1 MQMKFAVYGAGAIGA
16 FLGARLLE
24 AGQDVRF
31 IARGKNLDALRARGL
46 IVRSSVFGKRRYAV
60 RATASPDEVGPVDYV
75 FLCVKASALPSIAPL
90 VAPLR
95 ARQTALVST
104 QNGLPWWYFH
114 GLDTAEE
121 PLESIDPG
129 GVLTRHIPP
138 TSVIGSIVY
147 FSCALRA
154 PGEVDHPQGI
164 RLPLGEPDGT
174 RTDRIRTLSKI
185 LGSAGLKAPIRNEI
199 RHELWTKLLG
209 NGSFNPLSVLT
220 RTTLAEMIDFPP
232 SRRLIE
238 DMMDEIR
245 EVATAVGVHVA
256 LSNEKR
262 INGARQAGSH
272 KTSML
277 QDLENGRQPEL
288 DAVLGAVIELARRHH
303 VDTPV
308 LEAIDAA
315 ARLAFAKPSP

>member
-1 MQMKFAVYGAGAIGA
+1 MKFAVYGAGAVGA

-31 IARGKNLDALRARGL
+31 IARGKNLDALRERGL
-46 IVRSSVFGKRRYAV
+46 IVRSSVFGERRYTV
-60 RATASPDEVGPVDYV
+60 CATASADEVGPADYV
-75 FLCVKASALPSIAPL
+75 FLGVKATALPSIAPF

-95 ARQTALVST
+95 GSQTTFVST
-104 QNGLPWWYFH
+104 QNGLPWWYFY
-114 GLDTAEE
+114 GLDTVEK
-121 PLESIDPG
+121 PLECIDPG

-138 TSVIGSIVY
+138 VSVIGSIVY
-147 FSCALRA
+147 FSCTLRA

-164 RLPLGEPDGT
+164 RLPLGEPDGR
-174 RTDRIRTLSKI
+174 RTDRIRTLSKV
-185 LGSAGLKAPIRNEI
+185 LGSAGLKAPIRHEI
-199 RHELWTKLLG
+199 RHELWVKLLG
-209 NGSFNPLSVLT
+209 NGAFNPISALT
-220 RTTLAEMIDFPP
+220 RKTMAEMIDFPP

-238 DMMDEIR
+238 TMMDEIR
-245 EVATAVGVHVA
+245 EVAAAVGVHVA

-277 QDLENGRQPEL
+277 QDLENGRSPEL

-303 VDTPV
+303 IETPV
-308 LEAIDAA
+308 LESIDAA
-315 ARLAFAKPSP
+315 ARLLFAKPAQ